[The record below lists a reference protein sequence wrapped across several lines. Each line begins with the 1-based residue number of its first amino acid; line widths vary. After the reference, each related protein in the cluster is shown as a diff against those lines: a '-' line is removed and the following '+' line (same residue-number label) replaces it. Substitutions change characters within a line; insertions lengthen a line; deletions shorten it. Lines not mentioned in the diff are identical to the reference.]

1 MLDLVDRSDE
11 VLVGTSRDRT
21 VGREETGGK
30 STVQC
35 GPVGGDARYARSVR
49 GVPWQ
54 PNPAEVPEGESVS
67 VARIGRCSIRA
78 VSGSSGGA
86 KRVPS
91 ASVLRPPRSGACEVR
106 RFRRLLWMQRTAAPR
121 RGETAQ

>member
-21 VGREETGGK
+21 VGREETGRT
-30 STVQC
+30 STVQR
-35 GPVGGDARYARSVR
+35 GPVGQRGDPRYARSVT

-54 PNPAEVPEGESVS
+54 PNPAEVAEGEPVS
-67 VARIGRCSIRA
+67 VARIRRCSIRA

-86 KRVPS
+86 KKVAS
-91 ASVLRPPRSGACEVR
+91 ASI
-106 RFRRLLWMQRTAAPR
+106 
-121 RGETAQ
+121 